1 MMGFCWLLSNEKNDR
16 GGGRPGRGILIHVGT
31 LVRLGT
37 KKKEKEE
44 KNRIDRYI
52 YYKEDELAAVLW
64 ICYVGIHL
72 PILSFFLS
80 DQITYRQNTHRHIC
94 RGFPLFNRTP
104 LPFQEKNN
112 PNSKKAT

>member
-1 MMGFCWLLSNEKNDR
+1 MR
-16 GGGRPGRGILIHVGT
+16 RTTGGGRPGRGILVHVGT

-80 DQITYRQNTHRHIC
+80 DQITYRQNTHRHI
-94 RGFPLFNRTP
+94 GDSLFSTQRP

-112 PNSKKAT
+112 PNSKKET